1 MGNRRK
7 RITGGN
13 TRRCDSTRECFKTD
27 RWKKSGCPCS
37 IRSLERRSVFGDSF
51 ILKFVQDYSE
61 KMKKL
66 DFMNENYGIERYV

>member
-1 MGNRRK
+1 MVILVDVIVLENVLRLIDGKNS
-7 RITGGN
+7 
-13 TRRCDSTRECFKTD
+13 DD
-27 RWKKSGCPCS
+27 RS

>member
-1 MGNRRK
+1 MVILVDVIVLENVLRLIDGKNS
-7 RITGGN
+7 
-13 TRRCDSTRECFKTD
+13 DD
-27 RWKKSGCPCS
+27 R